1 MRPLRHLLLTL
12 TLGSLTLC
20 PAARAEPA
28 PVVVAEAVPD
38 AGAGQ
43 RLAMATPPMPRRAAR
58 ETDAGA
64 DRHCDPDGS
73 HCIDQATYIA
83 DVCRVIEATAVQ
95 NGLDAGFF
103 ARLLWR
109 ESLFDAAAV
118 SPAGA
123 QGIAQFMPDTARL
136 RGLDN
141 SFNPAAALAASAH
154 YLADLR
160 HTFGNLGL
168 AAAAY
173 NGGEARMQRYLAEHI
188 RLPDET
194 RAYVQ
199 AITGY
204 SVETWRDKPPASVDY
219 ALARDTAFQP
229 ACIAR
234 AEARSLREYP
244 SGPPVQPWGVVVA
257 SNRDRDGA
265 ERQAERLQNR
275 FASLLQGEPISYTRG
290 RRPGMPVRLHY
301 AQVGRQTRAEA
312 QALCA
317 RLQSAGADCMVLK
330 N

>member
-1 MRPLRHLLLTL
+1 MRSLRRLLLTL
-12 TLGSLTLC
+12 ILGSLPLGHPMAADLAGTSA
-20 PAARAEPA
+20 AARAPA
-28 PVVVAEAVPD
+28 PAD
-38 AGAGQ
+38 Q
-43 RLAMATPPMPRRAAR
+43 RVAMATPAPMPRDAAVALDQR
-58 ETDAGA
+58 CA
-64 DRHCDPDGS
+64 PDGS
-73 HCIDQATYIA
+73 HCIATATYIA
-83 DVCRVIEATAVQ
+83 DICRVIEATAQQ
-95 NGLDAGFF
+95 NDLDAGFF

-123 QGIAQFMPDTARL
+123 EGIAQFMPDTARL
-136 RGLDN
+136 RGLGD
-141 SFNPAAALAASAH
+141 SFNPAEALAASAR

-160 HTFGNLGL
+160 QTFGNLGL

-173 NGGEARMQRYLAEHI
+173 NGGEARMQRYLTQRT

-199 AITGY
+199 AITGHP
-204 SVETWRDKPPASVDY
+204 VETWRDKPPASVDY
-219 ALARDTAFQP
+219 ALAKDTPFQA

-234 AEARSLREYP
+234 AEARTLRDVA

-265 ERQAERLQNR
+265 ERQAARLQNR
-275 FASLLQGEPISYTRG
+275 YAALLQDEPISYTRG
-290 RRPGMPVRLHY
+290 RRPGMPARLHF
-301 AQVGRQTRAEA
+301 AQVGRETRAEA
-312 QALCA
+312 ESFCA